1 MKKRVL
7 SLILVC
13 AMTLGLAACGN
24 KSNESESEDSS
35 KAAENE
41 IEDKYEYKNDNKE
54 GGMGGET
61 SGALP
66 PDSAPKKEN
75 AKPVKKSFGEYRHV
89 KLSEE
94 QHAKLTADFGEALVA
109 EYIRRCDEYVQ
120 SKGPKKAYNDYNL
133 ALRQWLKRDSHKPR
147 GQPNEKEYDPY
158 SEPIFD

>member
-1 MKKRVL
+1 
-7 SLILVC
+7 
-13 AMTLGLAACGN
+13 
-24 KSNESESEDSS
+24 
-35 KAAENE
+35 
-41 IEDKYEYKNDNKE
+41 
-54 GGMGGET
+54 MGGET
-61 SGALP
+61 SGAFP

-75 AKPVKKSFGEYRHV
+75 PKPLKKTFGEYRHV

-109 EYIRRCDEYVQ
+109 EYIKRCDEYVQ

-133 ALRQWLKRDSHKPR
+133 ALRQWLKRDGHKPR